1 MHTSEGDSAARAL
14 LAATPLIDGHNDL
27 PWALRE
33 LFGADPTAAATG
45 RDLTL
50 DQPDLHTDLAKLA
63 RGQVGGQFW
72 SVYVPCSLTGHSAVT
87 AVLEQIELV
96 HELIAR
102 HPDRL
107 ALATTADQVEQ
118 VFASG
123 RTASLL
129 GAEGGHCIA
138 ESLGAL
144 RALHR
149 LGVRYLTLT
158 HNDSLSWA
166 DSATDEPRAGGLS
179 EFGERVV
186 AEMNRLGML
195 VDLSH
200 VADTTMRA
208 ALEVT
213 TAPVVFSHSSC
224 RAVTD
229 HPRNVPDDVLELIPG
244 NGGVLM
250 VTFVPRFV
258 SGAIAEW
265 DAELAAAMAA
275 AGAKHADLADRRRF
289 LASWSGRHRQPRA
302 TIEDVLAHLDH
313 AREVVGV
320 DHLGIG
326 GDYDGCAELPV
337 GLRDVGSYPALFDGL
352 LARGWSAEDCAKV
365 AGRNVLRVLRS
376 AEAVADPRC

>member
-1 MHTSEGDSAARAL
+1 MHTAEDGSPGRTL

-33 LFGADPTAAATG
+33 LFGADPGTAAAG
-45 RDLTL
+45 RDLTR

-63 RGQVGGQFW
+63 RGRVGGQFW

-87 AVLEQIELV
+87 AVLEQVELV

-129 GAEGGHCIA
+129 GAEGGHCLA
-138 ESLGAL
+138 ESLGTL

-158 HNDSLSWA
+158 HNDSLPWA

-208 ALEVT
+208 ALDAT
-213 TAPVVFSHSSC
+213 TAPVIFSHSSC

-229 HPRNVPDDVLELIPG
+229 HPRNVPDDVLERLPG
-244 NGGVLM
+244 NSGVLM

-265 DAELAAAMAA
+265 DAELAAAMDA
-275 AGAKHADLADRRRF
+275 AGVKHSDLADRERF
-289 LASWSGRHRQPRA
+289 LASWSGRDRQPKA

-320 DHLGIG
+320 DHIGIG
-326 GDYDGCAELPV
+326 GDYDGCAELPA
-337 GLRDVGSYPALFDGL
+337 GLGDVSCYPALFDAL
-352 LARGWSAEDCAKV
+352 LDRGWSTQDCAKV

-376 AEAVADPRC
+376 AEAVARPRP